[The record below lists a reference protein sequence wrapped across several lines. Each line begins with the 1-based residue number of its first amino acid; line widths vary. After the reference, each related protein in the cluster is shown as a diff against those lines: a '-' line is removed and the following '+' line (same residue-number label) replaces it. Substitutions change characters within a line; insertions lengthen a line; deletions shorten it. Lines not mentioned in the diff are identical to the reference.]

1 MEAAVLKAFRSLNVD
16 EAMAIEAADALS
28 RQADERYDQLGV
40 RIDRLESKLGDR
52 IDKLG
57 ERVEIVTRDLLV
69 VKATQAVLV
78 AMMLAVF
85 IRSFVR

>member
-57 ERVEIVTRDLLV
+57 ERVEVVTRDLLV

-85 IRSFVR
+85 VGSFVR